1 MSVSMAL
8 TLTPHRCHTPWNN
21 RRIST
26 IPTGHFGSD
35 LANVSAVDT
44 RPPVWS
50 APGGK
55 DGEVRRP
62 HPGTGSDFPCLNP
75 SSSRTGPR
83 RSCFDADAGPLP
95 SPVDLLHEGWDLLA
109 KGWGYCTRAPPT
121 WSTPNLR

>member
-8 TLTPHRCHTPWNN
+8 TLTPHRCHTPRNN

-26 IPTGHFGSD
+26 ISTGHFDGD

-50 APGGK
+50 AP
-55 DGEVRRP
+55 R
-62 HPGTGSDFPCLNP
+62 GTGKAVRAPTDTGSTPCLAP

-83 RSCFDADAGPLP
+83 SSCFDADAGPLP
-95 SPVDLLHEGWDLLA
+95 SLVDLLHEGRDLLA